1 MAASSISFRRLP
13 SASHNHPES
22 FFESNDLG
30 NDTDTMND
38 LWDLTL
44 RFFSLADAN
53 VRYVVAGSII
63 LGVASGAIGS
73 FAFLQRKSLVG
84 DALAHAALPGVCLAF
99 MITGSKAPFALFL
112 GAAATGWLGAI
123 AINHIVR
130 LSRLQRDAAL
140 GLALSRFFGLGVA
153 LLTIIQNSGAGN
165 QSGLDK
171 YVFGQAASMALDDV
185 ITIGIVA
192 SVMILTIT
200 ALFKDFKLVT
210 FDAAHAVSL
219 GRPVRMIQF
228 ALTALL
234 VLAVTVGLQAV
245 GVVLMAAML
254 VTPAAA
260 ARQWTNSLPKM
271 IMLSGAIG
279 AVSGIVGAYISF
291 LAPQLPTGPWIVVTA
306 GGVFLVSL
314 LFAPERGMIAQ
325 YVRRLSAEQRIV
337 RDHLLKAFFR
347 LRVAGGASV
356 NMFEPAVLA
365 SEARLVGPIALGGLR
380 RLKAD
385 NLAAESDHGWALT
398 EPGKATAERVVRLH
412 RLWEVYLSRY
422 LSLPTDHVH
431 RDADE
436 LEHLITPEMEKRLE
450 ALLEHP
456 ERDPHDRPIP
466 YPTDTPAQN
475 VNRIKK

>member
-1 MAASSISFRRLP
+1 
-13 SASHNHPES
+13 
-22 FFESNDLG
+22 
-30 NDTDTMND
+30 MND
-38 LWDLTL
+38 FWDLTI

-53 VRYVVAGSII
+53 VRYVLAGSII
-63 LGVASGAIGS
+63 LGAASGAIGS

-99 MITGSKAPFALFL
+99 MLTGSKAPFTLFL

-123 AINHIVR
+123 VMNHIVR
-130 LSRLQRDAAL
+130 VSRLKLDSAL
-140 GLALSRFFGLGVA
+140 GLVLSIFFGIGVT
-153 LLTIIQNSGAGN
+153 LLTIIQKSGAGN

-171 YVFGQAASMALDDV
+171 YVFGQAASMVLDDV

-192 SVMILTIT
+192 SVMFFTIA
-200 ALFKDFKLVT
+200 ALFKDFKLAT
-210 FDAAHAVSL
+210 FDAAFAVSI
-219 GRPVRMIQF
+219 GRPTRLIQF
-228 ALTALL
+228 AMTTLL

-271 IMLSGAIG
+271 VLLAGIIG
-279 AVSGIVGAYISF
+279 SVSGIVGAYISF

-306 GGVFLVSL
+306 GGIFLISL
-314 LFAPERGMIAQ
+314 LFAPERGLIAQ
-325 YVRRLSAEQRIV
+325 FIRRSSAEKRII
-337 RDHLLKAFFR
+337 RDHLLKAFYR
-347 LRVAGGASV
+347 LRSAGSAGGASGI
-356 NMFEPAVLA
+356 MIEPAILA
-365 SEARLVGPIALGGLR
+365 GEARLLGPIALGGLR

-385 NLAAESDHGWALT
+385 NLVAESDHGWALT
-398 EPGKATAERVVRLH
+398 EPGRATAERVVRLH

-450 ALLEHP
+450 ALLDRP

-466 YPTDTPAQN
+466 YPSDQHAEGAK
-475 VNRIKK
+475 RGSR